1 MEKKIIK
8 FNDTGIEKYK
18 FHQYK
23 SPILI
28 NELNINKVVVSNRF
42 PFGKRDFKYFIGYKD
57 NTEIRP
63 LGTFFWEMSKYKRYA
78 DKTKCMYFMIK
89 DESLFDNYLTIW

>member
-57 NTEIRP
+57 NKEIRP
-63 LGTFFWEMSKYKRYA
+63 LCIF
-78 DKTKCMYFMIK
+78 C
-89 DESLFDNYLTIW
+89 

>member
-42 PFGKRDFKYFIGYKD
+42 PFGKRDFNI
-57 NTEIRP
+57 
-63 LGTFFWEMSKYKRYA
+63 LLV
-78 DKTKCMYFMIK
+78 TKIIQK
-89 DESLFDNYLTIW
+89 SGL

>member
-57 NTEIRP
+57 NKEIRP
-63 LGTFFWEMSKYKRYA
+63 LCIFF
-78 DKTKCMYFMIK
+78 
-89 DESLFDNYLTIW
+89 